1 MGNLVEFEILGQSLA
16 VKSGESDESVK
27 KVASYLEERIE
38 QVKET
43 TGVAGSH
50 RLLLYTAFQMANENL
65 KVKDELKKLEEEVD
79 TVSSNVLEMF
89 EHK

>member
-16 VKSGESDESVK
+16 VKSGEGEESVK

-38 QVKET
+38 QVKEA

-65 KVKDELKKLEEEVD
+65 KVKAELKKLEEEVD
-79 TVSSNVLEMF
+79 SISSNVLEMF